1 MSALLER
8 LERHHK
14 CPRRGAERR
23 NDPRC
28 VRRAGGTVDAA
39 VAAWAA
45 RAAAWAAARRKP
57 FFLAAG
63 LRRPHIPW
71 EAPRADYETAL
82 AAQRRLN
89 RSASAFPAD
98 APAVA
103 WSDNWSRV
111 AKGAHWDGDRDCP
124 SPRLRLP
131 ASFARKFRAAYAA
144 SAHAADAVLGDV
156 VRAAEHA
163 STERGLLVVATADH
177 GFHLGDH
184 GAWSKQTLFDASLRV
199 PLVISGAGVAPGV
212 VDAPAETTGIFATVS
227 ALAGLPGLPAT
238 ASAARLPGPGDA
250 AWRVARA
257 FYERRCDDVDTF
269 ESQRHAA
276 CRRSPASWAAGPRLC
291 VIRLGKRGRRRR
303 RPSSRSARAGRRT
316 SPGGPSAP
324 RAPAASPFAA
334 IFRGARRRRAG
345 ATRSTRRTRASSSAR
360 SSTGTTPRPATATRP
375 WRAKGRTSRRTG
387 RRGAAAS
394 TARLSGSSALGL
406 GVCRSNVTAPYMRSQ
421 TLPPADWG
429 VFRLT
434 S

>member
-250 AWRVARA
+250 AGRVARA

-291 VIRLGKRGRRRR
+291 AIRLGKLGRRRR

-334 IFRGARRRRAG
+334 TFRGRVVGALALHGVRDGRGRRRRRA
-345 ATRSTRRTRASSSAR
+345 ALQVRRRGRRRRRVRGERRHEPRDERDDVAPP
-360 SSTGTTPRPATATRP
+360 PRPR
-375 WRAKGRTSRRTG
+375 
-387 RRGAAAS
+387 
-394 TARLSGSSALGL
+394 
-406 GVCRSNVTAPYMRSQ
+406 VCRVRRR
-421 TLPPADWG
+421 W
-429 VFRLT
+429 V
-434 S
+434 